1 MSLHPAIEFFRN
13 PIPVWNIAKID
24 KGTFK
29 LFNTDDCNDLTWR
42 CCCYPC
48 MSFFESNVG
57 RDVICLEILNTSKRV
72 VQRPCTSR
80 WIIQSHLPLRTT
92 IELQK
97 SCVYHP
103 LVPPVRKIYHM
114 RGQWG
119 RFDCGTLFSSPRLCV
134 YRTEDKLELHEF
146 FSRGN
151 VEHFVQFFCLKF
163 RQLCSKNNIR
173 LAQRKSI
180 TSSSH
185 DLYAGIQ
192 QHRVHK
198 IT

>member
-1 MSLHPAIEFFRN
+1 MALNTTIKNVWTELKFSITKYNVFATALPSTFREVSSLTSLLYTSLCHCIRQLNSLEIQFPSETLPKLTKELFR
-13 PIPVWNIAKID
+13 
-24 KGTFK
+24 

-103 LVPPVRKIYHM
+103 LVPPTGTTREKDLPYARTMRKV
-114 RGQWG
+114 WLWN
-119 RFDCGTLFSSPRLCV
+119 TLFIAKTMC
-134 YRTEDKLELHEF
+134 
-146 FSRGN
+146 
-151 VEHFVQFFCLKF
+151 
-163 RQLCSKNNIR
+163 I
-173 LAQRKSI
+173 
-180 TSSSH
+180 
-185 DLYAGIQ
+185 
-192 QHRVHK
+192 
-198 IT
+198 